1 MGGEDGCDGGLEAII
16 RTNCQFIWS
25 GYFNRVWEFQ
35 KLWLTSNHVS
45 CVAGRLQP
53 CLNKLMHLIIIIII
67 IIIIVFISTQ
77 DKKYI
82 SYVTIFE

>member
-35 KLWLTSNHVS
+35 KLWLTGNHVS

-53 CLNKLMHLIIIIII
+53 CLNKLM
-67 IIIIVFISTQ
+67 
-77 DKKYI
+77 Y
-82 SYVTIFE
+82 FEN